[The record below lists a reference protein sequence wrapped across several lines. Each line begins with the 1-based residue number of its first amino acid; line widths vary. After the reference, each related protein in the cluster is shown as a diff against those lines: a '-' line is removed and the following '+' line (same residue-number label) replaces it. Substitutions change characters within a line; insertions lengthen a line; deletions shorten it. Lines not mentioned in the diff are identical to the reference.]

1 MAGMVLMRGLVRDDV
16 ARELTWTGRI
26 FNGEEAVAMGLATRV
41 CADPRA
47 EALAFAKEVA
57 GKNPHAIRAGKRLL
71 NLMQEGDQHQ
81 ILLEESR
88 EQGALIG
95 APNQVEAVM
104 ANLQK
109 REPAFAD

>member
-1 MAGMVLMRGLVRDDV
+1 MT
-16 ARELTWTGRI
+16 ARYEVQDRI
-26 FNGEEAVAMGLATRV
+26 AIITIDNPPINSMGLATRV

-47 EALAFAKEVA
+47 EALALAVEIA

-71 NLMQEGDQHQ
+71 NLMGEGDQHA
-81 ILLEESR
+81 ILLAESQ

-95 APNQVEAVM
+95 SANQIEAVM

-109 REPAFAD
+109 RAASFAD